1 LYVSAVVG
9 ILTVLSTL
17 PSLWQKG
24 LEYAWKPLYKW
35 YHVKFELPLTFK
47 ADSVSCMEGWVEGM
61 KMNFFIIDSVLV
73 PHWNEVDYV
82 LALMTVIAQVTG
94 EDLLVF
100 LLNANIQQQEN
111 NKPFSIGRSD
121 AIKALRTVIGDIF
134 KSQYLKKFGIY

>member
-1 LYVSAVVG
+1 
-9 ILTVLSTL
+9 
-17 PSLWQKG
+17 
-24 LEYAWKPLYKW
+24 
-35 YHVKFELPLTFK
+35 
-47 ADSVSCMEGWVEGM
+47 
-61 KMNFFIIDSVLV
+61 MNFFIIDSVLV